1 MHLTTARV
9 IVLVA
14 IGVIAAI
21 TKIVST
27 VKVSHNLVVPKPARI
42 VFVLRTILLFVLVA
56 LALARFFLPPVW
68 QFSFLGMRTFIALI
82 GLLVIFWLAY
92 VFLIWK
98 GRKTVLQKHDVAG
111 IR

>member
-27 VKVSHNLVVPKPARI
+27 VKVSHNSVVPKPARI
-42 VFVLRTILLFVLVA
+42 VFVLVA

-98 GRKTVLQKHDVAG
+98 GRKTVLQKHDIAG